1 MLWLYICKK
10 LVRMKA
16 SMGTNVKKALAQVE
30 TARVLT
36 NAVIRGLATSNDIRV
51 QGVLPD
57 GRTLTLKR
65 VSLKEQ

>member
-1 MLWLYICKK
+1 
-10 LVRMKA
+10 
-16 SMGTNVKKALAQVE
+16 MGINVKKARAQVE

-65 VSLKEQ
+65 VSLKEQST